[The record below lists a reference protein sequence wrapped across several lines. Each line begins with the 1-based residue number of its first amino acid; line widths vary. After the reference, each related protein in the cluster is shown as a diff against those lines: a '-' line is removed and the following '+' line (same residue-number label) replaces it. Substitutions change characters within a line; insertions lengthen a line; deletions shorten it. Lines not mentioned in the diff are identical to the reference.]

1 MSLFIRDPEVRALA
15 VEVQR
20 AIGAPTKTEAVR
32 IALQHELD
40 NARRKVPL
48 RNRIA
53 KVQAMADQI
62 GIAEPDS
69 DQKAFFDEMWDG
81 L

>member
-15 VEVQR
+15 IEVQK
-20 AIGAPTKTEAVR
+20 ALGAATKTEAVR

-40 NARRKVPL
+40 SARRRLPL
-48 RNRIA
+48 RDRIA
-53 KVQAMADQI
+53 KAQAMADQI
-62 GIAEPDS
+62 GKDDPDF
-69 DQKAFFDEMWDG
+69 DPKAFFDEMWDG